1 MATFGFGPGNI
12 DCSDVLKNVYLY
24 LDSESDDGLRNQ
36 IRQHLD
42 DCGPC
47 LRQFG
52 LEQDVRALVARCCGG
67 DTAPPS
73 LHDRIRVRITEI
85 SLASSHLEFRA
96 E

>member
-12 DCSDVLKNVYLY
+12 DCADVLRNVYLY
-24 LDSESDDGLRNQ
+24 LDSESDDGLANQ

-67 DTAPPS
+67 DTAPAH
-73 LHDRIRVRITEI
+73 LHDRVRVRITEI
-85 SLASSHLEFRA
+85 SIASAHLELRP